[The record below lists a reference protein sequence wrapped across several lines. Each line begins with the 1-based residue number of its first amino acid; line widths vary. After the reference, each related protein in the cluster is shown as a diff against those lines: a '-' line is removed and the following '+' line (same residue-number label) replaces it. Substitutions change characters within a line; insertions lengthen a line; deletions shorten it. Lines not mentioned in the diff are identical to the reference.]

1 MSKLAKALTAAA
13 GNAGGESLYVEDVFS
28 TYLYTGDGS
37 TETITNGIDLDGE
50 GGLTWFKARNEAQS
64 HILIDSERGG
74 NKTIFSNE
82 TRGEATQSWSVTY
95 NSDGMTL
102 PASAVD
108 PTSGIVNF
116 NTYVM
121 SSWTFRKAEKFF
133 DVVKWTGDGTA
144 SRQLS
149 HGLNATPGLF
159 IIKNLTAA
167 DPWIVWHKDLGDF
180 SGAGKNL
187 ILNTTAAA
195 DTGNLVGTLAEQT
208 STYIT
213 VKKDVTKINYDGH
226 EYIAYLFA
234 SDAGGFGDDGSESI
248 IKCGSFTVPASSPYD
263 TEVNLGFEPQWL
275 LIKGASNSENWDI
288 HDNMRGIAAGSN
300 DNVLYA
306 NHASSEITG
315 YDELTLTPTGFIANP
330 NGLSPS
336 ATYIY
341 IAIRRPMK
349 TPESGTEVFSPVL
362 YTGDGSS
369 PKTVSGAGFAPDA
382 LWQLVRTGS
391 AYSPRPY
398 DKLRGTKQIMSFN
411 SQSAEYTDNNVYSLT
426 NDGAEFGS
434 QNNNSGVNYASY
446 FFKRAYS
453 FFDVVCY
460 TGDGASTK
468 TITHGLGVTPEL
480 AIVKRR
486 NVQDF
491 WAVAHKDYLPSY
503 NSVINSTNG
512 FIYDASRYIQDLASS
527 TFRVGTYDEVNASGS
542 TYVAYLYATL
552 AGVSKVGSYTGT
564 GSNIDIDCGFS
575 AGARFVLIK
584 GGSGGNWYVWDSA
597 RGIIAGN
604 DPYQVLNSSANDV
617 TSTDYI
623 DPLSSGFTVTS
634 SAPADM
640 NTNGQTYIF
649 LAIA

>member
-13 GNAGGESLYVEDVFS
+13 GNAAGESLYVEDVFS
-28 TYLYTGDGS
+28 TYLYEGSDDTGQN
-37 TETITNGIDLDGE
+37 IVNGINLSEE
-50 GGLTWFKARNEAQS
+50 GGLVWMKTRNTNNS
-64 HILIDSERGG
+64 HSLYDTERGSG
-74 NKTIFSNE
+74 KGIATNLTNGEFTNTNVPFDFNSNGFFTGRSYVGSENGVGKTI
-82 TRGEATQSWSVTY
+82 A
-95 NSDGMTL
+95 
-102 PASAVD
+102 
-108 PTSGIVNF
+108 
-116 NTYVM
+116 
-121 SSWTFRKAEKFF
+121 SWTFRKAEKFF
-133 DVVKWTGDGTA
+133 DVVTWTGNGTSQVIA
-144 SRQLS
+144 
-149 HGLNATPGLF
+149 HALNSTIGSVF
-159 IIKNLTAA
+159 IKRIDSSFDWKVYH
-167 DPWIVWHKDLGDF
+167 ISLGT
-180 SGAGKNL
+180 SQEL
-187 ILNTTAAA
+187 ELNQTGAAA
-195 DTGNLVGTLAEQT
+195 STGGTVTAVSDSSFTVGGGNGVNA
-208 STYIT
+208 SGGTY
-213 VKKDVTKINYDGH
+213 V
-226 EYIAYLFA
+226 AYLFA

-248 IKCGSFTVPASSPYD
+248 IKCGSYTGTGSALDVS
-263 TEVNLGFEPQWL
+263 LGFEPQWIMFKRSDSIGDW
-275 LIKGASNSENWDI
+275 LIYDV
-288 HDNMRGIAAGSN
+288 MRGIVTGGSDERLEPNTSDAA
-300 DNVLYA
+300 
-306 NHASSEITG
+306 ASSVACEVTA
-315 YDELTLTPTGFIANP
+315 TGFTVTSTGTYMNASGGN
-330 NGLSPS
+330 
-336 ATYIY
+336 YIY

-349 TPESGTEVFSPVL
+349 TPESGTEVFAPVL

-391 AYSPRPY
+391 AYSPRPH

-434 QNNNSGVNYASY
+434 QNNNSGVDYASY

-512 FIYDASRYIQDLASS
+512 FIYDASRYIQNLSSS